1 MVVFDRQCNGGSEF
15 IAHVSVLDADESPG
29 ARGNVFR
36 VKAAPS
42 VTRGRR
48 YFDGIATRWLGND
61 RVLVR
66 YPEGSHVIRQDSRR
80 DGVDVE
86 YRAILSGSPESGVN
100 AETYPSDPAGWAPDS
115 APRRP
120 TRRSP

>member
-1 MVVFDRQCNGGSEF
+1 MFDRRCDGGSEF

-36 VKAAPS
+36 VNAAPS

-48 YFDGIATRWLGND
+48 YFVGIATRWLGND

-66 YPEGSHVIRQDSRR
+66 YPRGAHVIRQDSRR

-86 YRAILSGSPESGVN
+86 YQAIIIGSPESGMK
-100 AETYPSDPAGWAPDS
+100 AETYPGAPTGWPADS
-115 APRRP
+115 VPRRA
-120 TRRSP
+120 TSGSP